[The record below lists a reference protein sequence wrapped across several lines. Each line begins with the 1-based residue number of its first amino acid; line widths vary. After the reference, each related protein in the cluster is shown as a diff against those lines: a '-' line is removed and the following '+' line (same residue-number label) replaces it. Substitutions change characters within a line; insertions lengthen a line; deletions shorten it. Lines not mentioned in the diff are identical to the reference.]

1 MTYPW
6 LTATYILSIA
16 TNQST
21 FNRGINYYRLG
32 RVADLDFEMITNTYY
47 AFIDGSLLY
56 ECKISFNSPGSIDYS
71 CDCEAAAT
79 YSGACKH
86 IVAMLFAI
94 KDTQEENSPIIPFP
108 SAQAKQP
115 RSKMIEKFQSVL
127 TTTSRVATVEK
138 ETLQVE
144 YEVICSQT
152 SFRPLI
158 DKVEIRLK
166 VGTKRLYVVKNI
178 EEFLRAF
185 IRAETYTFTAN
196 FSYDPLHHSINEVDA
211 TLFKQLHTHLEIQA
225 TNKDDFYYRSSQKR
239 AYEIPAISLPSFLEQ
254 LKDKAVILT
263 IDGMLQ
269 SENAKIK
276 ELEKKQLLSFNLNS
290 KEQGAPVD
298 LISENANE
306 FDFASEEYRI
316 LIHGNT
322 IYQLSNKQAWHL
334 QIIGEQSAHSNTI
347 DVIPKEQLEEFCSY
361 VLPSLQSIG
370 VVHLSEHLNGA
381 IETKPLMAK
390 FFLDL
395 NDGTLTGKIS
405 FEYGEHVRNP
415 YVDSQQTNEKII
427 TRDIQSEN
435 FILAQL
441 SQTDFHIEDGQ
452 LTLTSWE
459 SIIPFLFEQLP
470 VLQKEIEV
478 FTTSA
483 IRNVIATP
491 SSAPSVQLDVNNET
505 NWLDVKF
512 SIEGIPDEDIM
523 DVLGALQSNAKYYKL
538 SSGAYIQLN
547 HNRFDTVKQVINTVA
562 SPKQSLQKE
571 MTIPLHKAFELDKQN
586 GQTRVSK
593 QLHQLLS
600 DIQSPE
606 FSDWKLPADF
616 HAELRDYQMS
626 GYCWLRTLSQIG
638 LGGILADD
646 MGLGKT
652 VQTIAFLQAEK
663 EDRPSFQALIVA
675 PASLLYNWEKE
686 LAKFAPN
693 LQVVVV
699 TGSKQVRKDLVSN
712 YRDTDVFITSYPLI
726 QRDSDIYE
734 PYLFSTLI
742 LDEAQAIKNEATKT
756 TKAVRSLQSTSCF
769 ALSGTPI
776 ENHQD
781 ELHSIF
787 HSILP
792 GILGTK
798 KQFKELSNEVVA
810 KKVRPFIMRRL
821 KKDVLSELPDKI
833 ESVQFTDLSADQKK
847 MYVAQ
852 VKQLTNDVNEAI
864 TSNQF
869 QQKRIEILAGL
880 TRLRQI
886 CCHPNLIHPDA
897 NYQSGKLDRLLEY
910 VEEGLQSGQ
919 RMVIFSQFTSMLR
932 LIKRSF
938 DENGWSYHSLDG
950 QTPPKERVE
959 MAERFNNG
967 EKSLFLISLKAG
979 GTGLNLIGGDTVIL
993 YDTWWNPAIEEQA
1006 ADRVYRYGQTKN
1018 VQVVK
1023 LIANGT
1029 IEEKILD
1036 LHEKK
1041 KALVDAIIQPGEE
1054 TLQSLSAE
1062 DIKQLLTF

>member
-21 FNRGINYYRLG
+21 FNRGINYYRLD
-32 RVADLDFEMITNTYY
+32 RVADLDFEPVTDTYF

-56 ECKISFNSPGSIDYS
+56 ECEIRINGPESIDYS

-79 YSGACKH
+79 YPGACKH

-94 KDTQEENSPIIPFP
+94 KDAQEEKGSIIPFP
-108 SAQAKQP
+108 SAKPKQL
-115 RSKMIEKFQSVL
+115 RSKMLEKFQSTLVV
-127 TTTSRVATVEK
+127 TPKKAAAKK
-138 ETLQVE
+138 EPLQVE
-144 YEVICSQT
+144 YELIASKT
-152 SFRPLI
+152 SFSPLI

-178 EEFLRAF
+178 EEFLQAF
-185 IRAETYTFTAN
+185 ISKETYTFTAN
-196 FSYDPLHHSINEVDA
+196 FSYDPMHYSIQQEDA
-211 TLFKQLHTHLEIQA
+211 VLFKQLHTHIEIQA
-225 TNKDDFYYRSSQKR
+225 SNNDHYYRSGPRRS
-239 AYEIPAISLPSFLEQ
+239 YEIPAISLSSILEL

-263 IDGMLQ
+263 IDGVLQ
-269 SENAKIK
+269 TENAKIK
-276 ELEKKQLLSFNLNS
+276 PLDKKQLLSFRLES
-290 KEQGAPVD
+290 KEKDAPVD
-298 LISENANE
+298 LVSENANE
-306 FDFASEEYRI
+306 FDFASKEYRI
-316 LIHGNT
+316 LIHGNS
-322 IYQLSNKQAWHL
+322 IYQLSDKQARHL
-334 QIIGEQSAHSNTI
+334 HIIGEQSAYSNTI
-347 DVIPKEQLEEFCSY
+347 DVIPNEQLEEFCSY

-370 VVHLSEHLNGA
+370 IVHLSEHLRNA
-381 IETKPLMAK
+381 IETKPLKAR
-390 FFLDL
+390 FYLDL
-395 NDGTLTGKIS
+395 IDSTLTGKVS
-405 FEYGEHVRNP
+405 FEYGEHARNP
-415 YVDSQQTNEKII
+415 YADSNQIYERII
-427 TRDIQSEN
+427 TRDIQKEEL
-435 FILAQL
+435 ILAQFA
-441 SQTDFHIEDGQ
+441 QTDFHIADGQ

-470 VLQKEIEV
+470 ILQKEIEV

-483 IRNVIATP
+483 VRNVMATP
-491 SSAPSVQLDVNNET
+491 TSTPSVQLDVNNET
-505 NWLDVKF
+505 SWLDVTF
-512 SIEGIPDEDIM
+512 SMDGIPDEEIL
-523 DVLGALQSNAKYYKL
+523 DVLGALQSHAKYYKL

-547 HNRFDTVKQVINTVA
+547 HSRFDTVKQVINTIA

-571 MTIPLHKAFELDKQN
+571 MAIPLHKAFELDRQN

-606 FSDWKLPADF
+606 FSDWTLPTDF
-616 HAELRDYQMS
+616 RAELRDYQMS
-626 GYCWLRTLSQIG
+626 GYRWLRTLAQIG

-663 EDRPSFQALIVA
+663 EDRSSFQALIVA
-675 PASLLYNWEKE
+675 PASLIYNWEKE
-686 LAKFAPN
+686 LAKFAPHM
-693 LQVVVV
+693 QVVVV
-699 TGSKQVRKDLVSN
+699 TGTKQGRKELVSN
-712 YRDTDVFITSYPLI
+712 FREADVFITSYPLL

-734 PYLFSTLI
+734 PYLFSTVI

-756 TKAVRSLQSTSCF
+756 TKAVRTLQSTSCF

-781 ELHSIF
+781 ELYSIF

-833 ESVQFTDLSADQKK
+833 ESVQYTDLSTDQKK

-852 VKQLTNDVNEAI
+852 VKQLTSDVNEAI

-886 CCHPNLIHPDA
+886 CCHPNLIQPEA
-897 NYQSGKLDRLLEY
+897 NYQSGKLERLLEY

-967 EKSLFLISLKAG
+967 EKALFLISLKAG

-1062 DIKQLLTF
+1062 DIKQLLTFS